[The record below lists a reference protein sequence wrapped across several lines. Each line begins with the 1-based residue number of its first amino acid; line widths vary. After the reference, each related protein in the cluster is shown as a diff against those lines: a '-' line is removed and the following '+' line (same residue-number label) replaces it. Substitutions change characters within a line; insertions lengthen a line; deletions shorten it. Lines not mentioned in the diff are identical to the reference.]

1 MESCFIMHF
10 GLTRV
15 RIQILAG
22 TLLTMFLILL
32 ATGVLAYGSISEL
45 IRNNTN
51 RYVQNVVDQ
60 SVSRMDAILNQVDTL
75 TFQVTNDQRIQS
87 VFLQSKTGTE
97 SSFESSLFVRRIL
110 DEYMSNYTSINALE
124 LYVGDQ
130 SIYPVSGQTLSS
142 RIGIPW
148 IEKADAGPAKLV
160 WVGIDPVSPRYIVA
174 IRSILLEQDGYKR
187 VGYLVVKISKDLSN
201 MMSSTLSG
209 IEEGQ
214 AYLINESGHI
224 ILSGGSS
231 DMLDPDKVYD
241 EKDIGRLGQ
250 GRFLPASPTFCDFE
264 MDDGRIGSTQNGF

>member
-1 MESCFIMHF
+1 
-10 GLTRV
+10 
-15 RIQILAG
+15 
-22 TLLTMFLILL
+22 
-32 ATGVLAYGSISEL
+32 
-45 IRNNTN
+45 
-51 RYVQNVVDQ
+51 
-60 SVSRMDAILNQVDTL
+60 
-75 TFQVTNDQRIQS
+75 
-87 VFLQSKTGTE
+87 
-97 SSFESSLFVRRIL
+97 
-110 DEYMSNYTSINALE
+110 MSNYTSINALE

-142 RIGIPW
+142 RIGTPW

-224 ILSGGSS
+224 VLSGGSS

-241 EKDIGRLGQ
+241 EKDIERLGQ
-250 GRFLPASPTFCDFE
+250 GRFLPVHQHSAISKWT
-264 MDDGRIGSTQNGF
+264 MVVSGSAQNGF